1 MFDEE
6 LAQIPV
12 QPPRTGLLPGMRIT
26 GAVPRTA
33 LILPLMMLVFFATIP
48 LSILAD
54 NPDLKLQLGPSLD
67 AQGTVREVS
76 NAASCRSGSAH
87 RIVYAFTSSSG
98 MQQRGVDSVCEESP
112 YYSVQVG
119 DAIAIRYLTRDPA
132 VNEVAGA
139 HTDAPPLA
147 FAFFPL
153 FFPFFF
159 LAIFAPLFLPRI
171 REILRARRLYR
182 TGVLAPGKVVF
193 VKKRTLGPQWHGM
206 QGNLAEVY
214 VAYTQPGGQ
223 RAELIAGCC
232 NDWLLNH
239 LEPGAAVHVLHAP
252 GGSARGAILEEFIR

>member
-1 MFDEE
+1 M
-6 LAQIPV
+6 
-12 QPPRTGLLPGMRIT
+12 
-26 GAVPRTA
+26 
-33 LILPLMMLVFFATIP
+33 IP
-48 LSILAD
+48 LSILES
-54 NPDLKLQLGPSLD
+54 NSDLTLQLGPSLE
-67 AQGTVREVS
+67 AQGTVRDVS
-76 NAASCRSGSAH
+76 DASSCRSGSAH

-98 MQQRGVDSVCEESP
+98 MQQRGVDSLCEESP

-153 FFPFFF
+153 FFPLFF
-159 LAIFAPLFLPRI
+159 LAIFAPLFLPRV

-182 TGVLAPGKVVF
+182 MGVLTQGKVVF
-193 VKKRTLGPQWHGM
+193 VKKRTLGPTQWHGM
-206 QGNLAEVY
+206 QGNFAEVY

-223 RAELIAGCC
+223 RAELIAGCS

-239 LEPGAAVHVLHAP
+239 LEPGAAVHVVHAP
-252 GGSARGAILEEFIR
+252 GGSPRGSILEEFIR